1 MSCVFYQTLGSL
13 CVLLLEG
20 AEIGRWR
27 KRDLNARDSP
37 VDEQQSQSGSASPSL
52 ACFPSSYNLLCFCA
66 PEWAF
71 PTWVMIPFGIV
82 PMASGNL
89 LPSSGGSVCVSAEG
103 Q

>member
-37 VDEQQSQSGSASPSL
+37 VDEQ
-52 ACFPSSYNLLCFCA
+52 
-66 PEWAF
+66 
-71 PTWVMIPFGIV
+71 
-82 PMASGNL
+82 
-89 LPSSGGSVCVSAEG
+89 
-103 Q
+103 